1 MPWIENLKNTYLNKQ
16 KSVFILHGNIDDFFE
31 DKNDNDLELSSYLSQ
46 NVFASRD
53 IVLEFNIGTGLKFR
67 DETSKN
73 EFQKLLLGYDSLKG
87 TTYMDRLPADSG
99 EIFRLLDRFL
109 KIIGKEKS
117 LALIISYA
125 ELLIP
130 AQELSD
136 LDLEQKKVL
145 VTLLE
150 WAKDKE
156 ILSRDLTVVL
166 TTPNLNFISPKIAGN
181 ADIARIEV
189 EFPQESDR
197 KKAVSKFLKQFNV
210 KTDIS
215 QIAISKLINGL
226 NRKSIFE
233 LFLNFKDKEIDA
245 KDLARVKKELI
256 EKDNAQFFE
265 FVETTRT
272 LDDLAGQDKAKNR
285 LRQDAE
291 LLHKGKFEALP
302 MGYLICGPVGTGK
315 SFLAECFAGE
325 AGIPVVKLKNFREKW
340 VGSTEANWEKV
351 LSTLQNL
358 APVVIMID
366 EADAA
371 LGDREQDG
379 DSGTGKRVFASLAQ
393 TMGDTTNRGKLLWM
407 LLTSRPE
414 LLPVDLKR
422 QGRAE
427 VHIPLFYPK
436 NLSEK
441 QAFFKVLARKVKLQ
455 TDLTTFIQ
463 ALKEDEI
470 LEIRSGA
477 DIESVLVKLKRAE
490 LISGENLT
498 LEIFNQ
504 NIKSFRSSID
514 INTLNRQIEAAL
526 AEVTDQDLLE

>member
-1 MPWIENLKNTYLNKQ
+1 
-16 KSVFILHGNIDDFFE
+16 
-31 DKNDNDLELSSYLSQ
+31 
-46 NVFASRD
+46 
-53 IVLEFNIGTGLKFR
+53 
-67 DETSKN
+67 
-73 EFQKLLLGYDSLKG
+73 
-87 TTYMDRLPADSG
+87 
-99 EIFRLLDRFL
+99 
-109 KIIGKEKS
+109 
-117 LALIISYA
+117 
-125 ELLIP
+125 
-130 AQELSD
+130 
-136 LDLEQKKVL
+136 
-145 VTLLE
+145 
-150 WAKDKE
+150 
-156 ILSRDLTVVL
+156 
-166 TTPNLNFISPKIAGN
+166 
-181 ADIARIEV
+181 
-189 EFPQESDR
+189 
-197 KKAVSKFLKQFNV
+197 
-210 KTDIS
+210 
-215 QIAISKLINGL
+215 
-226 NRKSIFE
+226 
-233 LFLNFKDKEIDA
+233 
-245 KDLARVKKELI
+245 
-256 EKDNAQFFE
+256 
-265 FVETTRT
+265 
-272 LDDLAGQDKAKNR
+272 
-285 LRQDAE
+285 
-291 LLHKGKFEALP
+291 

-441 QAFFKVLARKVKLQ
+441 QAFFSVLSKKVKLK
-455 TDLTTFIQ
+455 TDISSFVQ

-490 LISGENLT
+490 LISGDNLT

-514 INTLNRQIEAAL
+514 INTLNRQIESAL

>member
-1 MPWIENLKNTYLNKQ
+1 MSWIENLKNTYLNKQ

-31 DKNDNDLELSSYLSQ
+31 DKNDADLELGSYLSQ

-67 DETSKN
+67 DEASKS

-99 EIFRLLDRFL
+99 DIFRLLDRFL

-117 LALIISYA
+117 VALIISYS

-130 AQELSD
+130 AQDLSA

-166 TTPNLNFISPKIAGN
+166 TTPNLNFISPKISGN

-189 EFPQESDR
+189 EFPQELDR

-265 FVETTRT
+265 FVETSRT
-272 LDDLAGQDKAKNR
+272 LDDLAAQDKAKNR
-285 LRQDAE
+285 LRQDAQ
-291 LLHKGKFEALP
+291 LLHKGKLEALP

-340 VGSTEANWEKV
+340 IGATEANWEKV

-393 TMGDTTNRGKLLWM
+393 TMGDTSNRGKLLWM

-436 NLSEK
+436 NLIEK
-441 QAFFKVLARKVKLQ
+441 QAFFKVLAKKVKLQ
-455 TDLTTFIQ
+455 TDLTSFVE

-470 LEIRSGA
+470 TQIRSGA

-490 LISGENLT
+490 LINGRDLT

-504 NIKSFRSSID
+504 TIKSFRSSID
-514 INTLNRQIEAAL
+514 INTLNHQIESAL
-526 AEVTDQDLLE
+526 AEVADQDLLE